1 MSFPADITSVLTGA
15 TASQLSLWRRGS
27 APLLVPEDGTKPRV
41 LYSFRDVVALRTMV
55 KLRSEVPLQRLR
67 KAFRYLQDIDLTEH
81 PSRYVLT
88 TDGDSVYLIEGQE
101 ATDLVRRP
109 GQRML
114 TTLNDVFAPFT
125 NFRGDAVVDF
135 LHPRPRLEVKAG
147 RMGGWPTIRGT
158 RVPYDTVARLV
169 SGGDIPA
176 SDIGRY
182 FPTVDPG
189 DVPDAVDFER
199 QIAEIRRPA

>member
-1 MSFPADITSVLTGA
+1 
-15 TASQLSLWRRGS
+15 
-27 APLLVPEDGTKPRV
+27 
-41 LYSFRDVVALRTMV
+41 V

-125 NFRGDAVVDF
+125 NFRGDTVVDF
-135 LHPRPRLEVKAG
+135 LHPRPRLEVKEG

-169 SGGDIPA
+169 SGGDVPI
-176 SDIGRY
+176 SEIGRY
-182 FPTVDPG
+182 YPTVDPS

-199 QIAEIRRPA
+199 QIAAIRRPA